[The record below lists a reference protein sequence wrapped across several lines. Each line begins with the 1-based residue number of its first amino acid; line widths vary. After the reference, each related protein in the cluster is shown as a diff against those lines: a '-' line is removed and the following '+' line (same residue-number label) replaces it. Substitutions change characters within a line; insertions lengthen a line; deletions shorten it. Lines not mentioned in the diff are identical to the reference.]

1 MSFGDAVKRGG
12 IGMLGIEALD
22 AAWRDSKPWLD
33 AVRAYLAANRAYV
46 IDTVREEM
54 PGVVLHPPEATYL
67 AWLDFRA
74 LDLRPS
80 PFAFF
85 LEQAKVALSDGAT
98 FGAPGRG
105 FARINFATSRAIL
118 SDALERIA
126 KALR

>member
-1 MSFGDAVKRGG
+1 VC
-12 IGMLGIEALD
+12 
-22 AAWRDSKPWLD
+22 
-33 AVRAYLAANRAYV
+33 AYLEANRSFL
-46 IDTVREEM
+46 IDFVRDEL

-67 AWLDFRA
+67 AWLDCRA
-74 LDLRPS
+74 LDLHPS

-85 LEQAKVALSDGAT
+85 LEKAKVALSDGAT

-118 SDALERIA
+118 SEALERIA

>member
-1 MSFGDAVKRGG
+1 
-12 IGMLGIEALD
+12 
-22 AAWRDSKPWLD
+22 
-33 AVRAYLAANRAYV
+33 VRAYLAENRAHV
-46 IDTVREEM
+46 IDFVRDEL

-85 LEQAKVALSDGAT
+85 LEKAKVALSDGAT

-118 SDALERIA
+118 SDALERMA